1 MKNLIP
7 GKIKPISFT
16 LVALVVIVTFLVTN
30 FLFNFVLEWQLERIE
45 NATRST
51 QTAFSSEDNADVE
64 QMFDSENK
72 SAEIAYF
79 VNQAEREMVERTVM
93 AEAGSETLQG
103 MEAVAQVIHNRSV
116 LWNMTP
122 VEVVTQPYQFATYN
136 GEISEECRLAVS
148 NVFDLG
154 VRVFDENVTH
164 FHSGEE
170 PYWTADKESRGIIGG
185 HKFYY

>member
-1 MKNLIP
+1 MKKLFP

-16 LVALVVIVTFLVTN
+16 LVALVVIVTALVTN
-30 FLFNFVLEWQLERIE
+30 FLFSFVLEWQLERIE

-51 QTAFSSEDNADVE
+51 ETAFSSEDNADVE

-72 SAEIAYF
+72 SAYF
-79 VNQAEREMVERTVM
+79 VNDAEREFVERTVM
-93 AEAGSETLQG
+93 AEAGGEGIRG

-122 VEVVTQPYQFATYN
+122 VEVVTQPYQFATYS
-136 GEISEECRLAVS
+136 GEITEECRLAVS

-164 FHSGEE
+164 FHSGDE
-170 PYWTADKESRGIIGG
+170 PYWTANKESRGMVGG